1 MKPEIP
7 ALSTCTCLKIF
18 AFHSVFFFFVFC
30 VVAARID
37 IMTLQLLEPNDIRLL
52 ISPIGDQLRFKSNFE
67 LWKREMNVCTANV
80 VCVLKILFYLL
91 K

>member
-1 MKPEIP
+1 
-7 ALSTCTCLKIF
+7 
-18 AFHSVFFFFVFC
+18 
-30 VVAARID
+30 
-37 IMTLQLLEPNDIRLL
+37 MTLQLLEPNDIRLL

-80 VCVLKILFYLL
+80 VCVLKIFYLL